1 MLKGTPLL
9 SFSFLTLLLP
19 PIISIYPISLL
30 FLSRFSADARYWY
43 RLSNRG
49 VRSTMSMTW
58 KISLRTLIRWW
69 PVSRPSMSRDYD
81 IMVKAALMPVCF
93 VVCCCFFCCLFSSM
107 LLFFCLRLYV
117 TFRYDIKTAQQHIII
132 LSSAYVRPIILVFL
146 VLNTFVKFRRG
157 HPPPLRRG
165 HPLPGRWT
173 EAD

>member
-1 MLKGTPLL
+1 MDFGGSSEWSVWCGLFIVLLNNSCYVMLKGTPLL

-93 VVCCCFFCCLFSSM
+93 VVCCCFFIVCFLLCCSFSVSVCTSRSDM
-107 LLFFCLRLYV
+107 ISKRLNNTSSY
-117 TFRYDIKTAQQHIII
+117 FRQRTLGQ
-132 LSSAYVRPIILVFL
+132 SF
-146 VLNTFVKFRRG
+146 
-157 HPPPLRRG
+157 
-165 HPLPGRWT
+165 
-173 EAD
+173 